1 MIAPR
6 MADTSKPSR
15 RLSPAALALG
25 LAGVLAVSAIGYAA
39 LGPGRG
45 GDAPDGN
52 QASGNAMAAAQNG
65 NLDNMIAQL
74 RERLRQD
81 PDNDQGW
88 FLLGLSFRN
97 AGDFRQA
104 EQAFRRASEL
114 RPNNADY
121 LAYLGETLLLQ
132 GGEGHAPPPEAERLF
147 RHALQIDAN
156 NAQSRYYLATLK
168 DMNGDHRG
176 AIDDLIALLH
186 GAPADAPWAAQV
198 REAVQAI
205 ARQNHIDV
213 ANRLPPPPAATAP
226 AQSTATAAIP
236 GPTPDQMRAA
246 NAIPPSQQDQMV
258 RAMVDG
264 LAARLRQNPHDA
276 DGWIRLMRSRMVLHD
291 ENAAREALRSGLA
304 AFPGD
309 AAAQGRLRDAAG
321 QLGIPAG

>member
-25 LAGVLAVSAIGYAA
+25 LAGILAISAIGYAA

-45 GDAPDGN
+45 GDAPAGN
-52 QASGNAMAAAQNG
+52 AASGNAMAADPNG
-65 NLDNMIAQL
+65 SLDTMIAQL

-121 LAYLGETLLLQ
+121 VAYLGETLLLQ
-132 GGEGHAPPPEAERLF
+132 GGEGHTPPPEAERLF
-147 RHALQIDAN
+147 HRALQIDAN
-156 NAQSRYYLATLK
+156 NAQARYYLATLK
-168 DMNGDHRG
+168 DMRGDHRG
-176 AIDDLIALLH
+176 AIDDLIALLR

-205 ARQNHIDV
+205 AAQNHIDV
-213 ANRLPPPPAATAP
+213 ANRLPPPPPATHP
-226 AQSTATAAIP
+226 DSTATAAIP
-236 GPTPDQMRAA
+236 GPTPEQMRAA

-291 ENAAREALRSGLA
+291 ENAARQALQSGLA
-304 AFPGD
+304 AFSGD
-309 AAAQGRLRDAAG
+309 AATQARLREAAG
-321 QLGIPAG
+321 QLGIPTG

>member
-1 MIAPR
+1 

-25 LAGVLAVSAIGYAA
+25 LAGILAISAIGYAA

-45 GDAPDGN
+45 GDAPAGN
-52 QASGNAMAAAQNG
+52 AASGNAMAADPNG
-65 NLDNMIAQL
+65 SLDTMIAQL

-121 LAYLGETLLLQ
+121 VAYLGETLLLQ
-132 GGEGHAPPPEAERLF
+132 GGEGHTPPPEAERLF
-147 RHALQIDAN
+147 HRALQIDAN
-156 NAQSRYYLATLK
+156 NAQARYYLATLK
-168 DMNGDHRG
+168 DMRGDHRG
-176 AIDDLIALLH
+176 AIDDLIALLR

-205 ARQNHIDV
+205 AAQNHIDV
-213 ANRLPPPPAATAP
+213 ANRLPPPPPATHP
-226 AQSTATAAIP
+226 DSTATAAIP
-236 GPTPDQMRAA
+236 GPTPEQMRAA

-291 ENAAREALRSGLA
+291 ENAARQALQSGLA
-304 AFPGD
+304 AFAGD
-309 AAAQGRLRDAAG
+309 AATQARLREAAG
-321 QLGIPAG
+321 QLGIPTS

>member
-1 MIAPR
+1 
-6 MADTSKPSR
+6 
-15 RLSPAALALG
+15 
-25 LAGVLAVSAIGYAA
+25 
-39 LGPGRG
+39 
-45 GDAPDGN
+45 
-52 QASGNAMAAAQNG
+52 MAAAPNG
-65 NLDNMIAQL
+65 NLDTMIAQL

-97 AGDFRQA
+97 AGDFHQA

-121 LAYLGETLLLQ
+121 VAYLGETLLLQ

-147 RHALQIDAN
+147 HRALQIDAN
-156 NAQSRYYLATLK
+156 NAQARYYLATLK

-176 AIDDLIALLH
+176 AVDDLIALLR

-205 ARQNHIDV
+205 AQQNHIDV
-213 ANRLPPPPAATAP
+213 ANRLPPPPAATHPDA
-226 AQSTATAAIP
+226 TATAAIP
-236 GPTPDQMRAA
+236 GPTPEQMRAA

-276 DGWIRLMRSRMVLHD
+276 EGWIRLMRSRMVLHD
-291 ENAAREALRSGLA
+291 ENAAHQALQSGLA
-304 AFPGD
+304 AFQGD
-309 AAAQGRLRDAAG
+309 MATQARLREAAG
-321 QLGIPAG
+321 QLGIPTG

>member
-25 LAGVLAVSAIGYAA
+25 LAGILAISAIGYAA

-45 GDAPDGN
+45 GDAPAGN
-52 QASGNAMAAAQNG
+52 AASGNAMAADPNG
-65 NLDNMIAQL
+65 SLDTMIAQL

-121 LAYLGETLLLQ
+121 VAYLGETLLLQ
-132 GGEGHAPPPEAERLF
+132 GGEGHTPPPEAERLF
-147 RHALQIDAN
+147 HRALQIDAN
-156 NAQSRYYLATLK
+156 NAQARYYLATLK
-168 DMNGDHRG
+168 DMRGDHRG
-176 AIDDLIALLH
+176 AIDDLIALLR

-205 ARQNHIDV
+205 AAQNHIDV
-213 ANRLPPPPAATAP
+213 ANRLPPPPPATHP
-226 AQSTATAAIP
+226 DSTATAAIP
-236 GPTPDQMRAA
+236 GPTPEQMRAA

-291 ENAAREALRSGLA
+291 ENAARQALQSGLA
-304 AFPGD
+304 AFSGD
-309 AAAQGRLRDAAG
+309 AATQARLREAAG
-321 QLGIPAG
+321 QLGIPTS

>member
-25 LAGVLAVSAIGYAA
+25 LAGILAISAIGYAA

-45 GDAPDGN
+45 GDAPAGN
-52 QASGNAMAAAQNG
+52 AASGNAMAADPNG
-65 NLDNMIAQL
+65 SLDTMIAQL

-121 LAYLGETLLLQ
+121 VAYLGETLLLQ
-132 GGEGHAPPPEAERLF
+132 GGEGHTPPPEAERLF
-147 RHALQIDAN
+147 HRALQIDAN
-156 NAQSRYYLATLK
+156 NAQARYYLATLR
-168 DMNGDHRG
+168 DMRGDHRG
-176 AIDDLIALLH
+176 AIDDLIALLR

-205 ARQNHIDV
+205 AAQNHIDV
-213 ANRLPPPPAATAP
+213 ANRLPPPPPATHP
-226 AQSTATAAIP
+226 DSTATAAIP
-236 GPTPDQMRAA
+236 GPTPEQMRAA

-264 LAARLRQNPHDA
+264 LAARLHQNPHDA

-291 ENAAREALRSGLA
+291 ENAARQALQSGLA
-304 AFPGD
+304 AFSGD
-309 AAAQGRLRDAAG
+309 AATQARLREAAG
-321 QLGIPAG
+321 QLGIPTG

>member
-1 MIAPR
+1 
-6 MADTSKPSR
+6 
-15 RLSPAALALG
+15 
-25 LAGVLAVSAIGYAA
+25 
-39 LGPGRG
+39 
-45 GDAPDGN
+45 
-52 QASGNAMAAAQNG
+52 
-65 NLDNMIAQL
+65 
-74 RERLRQD
+74 
-81 PDNDQGW
+81 
-88 FLLGLSFRN
+88 
-97 AGDFRQA
+97 
-104 EQAFRRASEL
+104 
-114 RPNNADY
+114 
-121 LAYLGETLLLQ
+121 LLLE

-176 AIDDLIALLH
+176 AIDDLIALLR

-213 ANRLPPPPAATAP
+213 VNRLPPPPPAAAP
-226 AQSTATAAIP
+226 AQSAATAAIP
-236 GPTPDQMRAA
+236 GPTPEQMRAA

-291 ENAAREALRSGLA
+291 ENAAREALRSALA
-304 AFPGD
+304 AFSGD
-309 AAAQGRLRDAAG
+309 AATQGRLRDAAS
-321 QLGIPAG
+321 QLGIPTS